1 MTQIRQAIE
10 LNVPVYTA
18 YNQWTQFEKFPK
30 FMDGV
35 QEVKQ
40 LDDAHLHWRAIR
52 NGKEIEWDSEIIEQ
66 VPDQLIT
73 WRDMDGPG
81 NQGSIYFKPLKDN
94 SSTVEL
100 VMEIAPKEAAT
111 SATAQSVIQQRIEQD
126 LSRFKQMLES
136 QGKESGAWR
145 GEIHQAHTTRHAEPV
160 SMARSSHQPWLP
172 NLLQGWEE
180 PVGMMRKMSDE
191 MDQLFE
197 RVLGRPMAF
206 RFGHG
211 GMANKWIPQID
222 ITQQDKQLIIYA
234 ALPGVKKENIKIEI
248 REGKLILEG
257 ERKEAAQQQI
267 SNQGYR
273 KVELSAGA
281 FYRMI
286 PLPEG
291 VDENQSTASLQD
303 GILEIR
309 LLLKEQPQQQ
319 GKQLEIKS
327 P

>member
-1 MTQIRQAIE
+1 MTQIRQAID

-18 YNQWTQFEKFPK
+18 YNQWTQFENFPK
-30 FMDGV
+30 FMEGV
-35 QEVKQ
+35 REVKQ
-40 LDDAHLHWRAIR
+40 LDDSHLHWRAMR
-52 NGKEIEWDSEIIEQ
+52 HGQEIEWDSEIIEQ

-81 NQGSIYFKPLKDN
+81 NQGSIHFHSLKDN
-94 SSTVEL
+94 SSRVEL
-100 VMEIAPKEAAT
+100 VMEIAPKQA
-111 SATAQSVIQQRIEQD
+111 SVATAESTVQQRIEKD
-126 LSRFKQMLES
+126 LSRFKQMLEA

-145 GEIHQAHTTRHAEPV
+145 GEIHQAQSTSHTDPV
-160 SMARSSHQPWLP
+160 SIARGSHQPWLP

-211 GMANKWIPQID
+211 GMANKWIPQIEVS
-222 ITQQDKQLIIYA
+222 QQDKQLVVCA
-234 ALPGVKKENIKIEI
+234 ALPGVKKEDIKIEI
-248 REGKLILEG
+248 RQGKLILEG
-257 ERKEAAQQQI
+257 HRKESTQQRTTP
-267 SNQGYR
+267 QGYR
-273 KVELSAGA
+273 KGELNSGA

-291 VDENQSTASLQD
+291 IEEDQCIATLQD

-309 LLLKEQPQQQ
+309 LLLQEKPQPQ
-319 GKQLEIKS
+319 GKRIDIKS
-327 P
+327 S